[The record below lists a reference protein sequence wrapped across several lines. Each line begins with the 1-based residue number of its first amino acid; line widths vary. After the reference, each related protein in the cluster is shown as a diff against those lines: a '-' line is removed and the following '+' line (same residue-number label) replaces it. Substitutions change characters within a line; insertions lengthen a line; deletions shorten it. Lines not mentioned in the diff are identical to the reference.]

1 MIDYLRSK
9 TEHEMGVV
17 VVLSVAVICVCV
29 SFQSS
34 AILYCVQSPNFQQQ
48 QQLVRG
54 LRDWLLYNIS

>member
-1 MIDYLRSK
+1 MDTWHLMIDYLRSK

-34 AILYCVQSPNFQQQ
+34 AILYCVGSLQ
-48 QQLVRG
+48 
-54 LRDWLLYNIS
+54 ISSNNSN